1 MAQSFF
7 KRIIALDLRI
17 NTLEGR
23 TGTDNIPLTG
33 NLSKQVLKKKK
44 KVLNFIKCHLPNI
57 INY

>member
-7 KRIIALDLRI
+7 KRIIALDLHI
-17 NTLEGR
+17 NPLEGR

-33 NLSKQVLKKKK
+33 NLSKQVFKKKT
-44 KVLNFIKCHLPNI
+44 VLNFIKCHLPNI